1 MCVIIEKISLIEQL
15 SCDFERGIGIMMDRE
30 KMDEEIKTMNKIWRE
45 KWKTRKP
52 ERLDD
57 FYEELKNVHKNWP
70 NWRFG
75 QFILNFFGWLHQ
87 TQKMDPFFPEE
98 EEMLGYLHE
107 FEIAMGRGNKGETS
121 GGDV

>member
-52 ERLDD
+52 ERLIIPG
-57 FYEELKNVHKNWP
+57 LRP
-70 NWRFG
+70 
-75 QFILNFFGWLHQ
+75 
-87 TQKMDPFFPEE
+87 T
-98 EEMLGYLHE
+98 
-107 FEIAMGRGNKGETS
+107 
-121 GGDV
+121 